1 MIGISKSARRART
14 ETAMRRDATAI
25 KKQGFPRRH
34 TTDEDDRV
42 RQHNRARVRDRLA
55 RLPVGDAEFK
65 RKDRFARSARSLR
78 RR

>member
-1 MIGISKSARRART
+1 MIGISKSAQRARS
-14 ETAMRRDATAI
+14 ETAIRRVVTAI
-25 KKQGFPRRH
+25 KIQGFSRRR
-34 TTDEDDRV
+34 TTEDDDRV
-42 RQHNRARVRDRLA
+42 RQHNKARVRDRLA